1 MEGDLVDFQVTRIEL
16 LNDNDSE
23 SSESSGLLSSA
34 ENTLP
39 ASGSLE
45 AVHAE
50 NWLTDD
56 SGLQPTGDNWRP
68 TNGQSGSLFVV
79 KLGKNTQK

>member
-1 MEGDLVDFQVTRIEL
+1 MEGDLVDFQVTMIEL
-16 LNDNDSE
+16 LNDNGSE

-39 ASGSLE
+39 ASGE
-45 AVHAE
+45 AEHAE

-68 TNGQSGSLFVV
+68 TNGQSGSLFDV
-79 KLGKNTQK
+79 KLRKNTQK